1 MARQEFNYTVQT
13 QKFGRVK
20 VRVMDRVTIDDVMLH
35 LVRREL
41 HRLSGGEDAGIEVP
55 KNVKDFL
62 TVHQLVTR

>member
-1 MARQEFNYTVQT
+1 
-13 QKFGRVK
+13 
-20 VRVMDRVTIDDVMLH
+20 VMLH